1 MEIGKDVDG
10 RAVLAAWLRN
20 DWNSPQARQEI
31 EFRLSIWNVGVD
43 LIERPR
49 LDRPWDHWVRV
60 KLLEG
65 LREPVWERLPDDIRW
80 MEATVNPADVAGWL
94 ARPGDPTWEIFSG
107 GSGRIA
113 DVAACAR
120 TGELPRGCPMR
131 EAHRCQTALDTVKRI
146 ARGIDRRPLAD
157 PYLLLAPSENGLFTI
172 LDGHKRA
179 AAAHWVAT
187 LDGRPD
193 AVGPLTAYLGI
204 SPQSSPFRRP

>member
-1 MEIGKDVDG
+1 MEVDG
-10 RAVLAAWLRN
+10 RAVLAAWLRS
-20 DWNSPQARQEI
+20 DWNSPARPEI
-31 EFRLSIWNVGVD
+31 EFRLAIWNVGTD

-49 LDRPWDHWVRV
+49 LDSRWEHWVRV

-65 LREPVWERLPDDIRW
+65 LKAPVWERLPEDTRW
-80 MEATVNPADVAGWL
+80 MEASATPADIAEW
-94 ARPGDPTWEIFSG
+94 RTRHGDAVWDILSG

-120 TGELPRGCPMR
+120 AGQLPRGCPVR
-131 EAHRCQTALDTVKRI
+131 EAHQCQTALDLIKRI
-146 ARGIDRRPLAD
+146 ARGLDRRPIVD
-157 PYLLLAPSENGLFTI
+157 PILVLAPAESGPFTI

-193 AVGPLTAYLGI
+193 AVGPLLAYVGI
-204 SPQSSPFRRP
+204 SPQLSPSSED